1 VHRLSNISYLF
12 LNYVQKLIFYLLLYF
27 FCFVFQSSFS
37 KNKYTFSVYITA
49 QRQIEDSNLPDDEYD
64 ADSTLMDS
72 EDTVATVGNRR
83 KVN

>member
-1 VHRLSNISYLF
+1 MLVHQLSNMSYLF
-12 LNYVQKLIFYLLLYF
+12 LNYRKKFIFYF
-27 FCFVFQSSFS
+27 FIFQSSFS

-64 ADSTLMDS
+64 ADNALMDS

-83 KVN
+83 KVI

>member
-1 VHRLSNISYLF
+1 MY
-12 LNYVQKLIFYLLLYF
+12 FYIF